1 MSHRSEF
8 RARVTKVAF
17 NRSSGEIL
25 VDKPCFG
32 LGDVGAEVDSE
43 TSLAAETGVGRVL
56 RGPFSEASGSF
67 RVS

>member
-25 VDKPCFG
+25 VERPCFG
-32 LGDVGAEVDSE
+32 LEDVGAEVDSE
-43 TSLAAETGVGRVL
+43 TALAEATGVGRAS
-56 RGPFSEASGSF
+56 RGPFSEDSGSF